1 MDEIAKTVGQRIR
14 ELRKAR
20 GLSQEALGEK
30 GGLHYSYIGQI
41 ERGEKNI
48 ALSNLAKIAEAL
60 EVGIHQLFSFSHELE
75 SLTESEQD
83 FIDIHLLLRKL
94 SKEELR
100 KVRNVLI
107 ALYRE

>member
-1 MDEIAKTVGQRIR
+1 MDGIAKAVGQRIR

-30 GGLHYSYIGQI
+30 GGFHYSNNGQI

-60 EVGIHQLFSFSHELE
+60 EVGIHQLVF
-75 SLTESEQD
+75 
-83 FIDIHLLLRKL
+83 
-94 SKEELR
+94 
-100 KVRNVLI
+100 LI
-107 ALYRE
+107 NWNY

>member
-1 MDEIAKTVGQRIR
+1 MDEVINAVGLRIR

-30 GGLHYSYIGQI
+30 GGFHYSYIGQI

-60 EVGIHQLFSFSHELE
+60 EVGIHQLFSFSYELE
-75 SLTESEQD
+75 DLTESEQD
-83 FIDIHLLLRKL
+83 LKEIILLLRRLNKGDL
-94 SKEELR
+94 K
-100 KVRNVLI
+100 KVHNALM
-107 ALYRE
+107 ALYGE

>member
-1 MDEIAKTVGQRIR
+1 MDEIAKQVGLRIR

-30 GGLHYSYIGQI
+30 GGFHYSYIGQI

-48 ALSNLAKIAEAL
+48 SLQNIAKIAEAL
-60 EVGIHQLFSFSHELE
+60 EVGIHQLFSFSYELE
-75 SLTESEQD
+75 SLTESEQT
-83 FIDIHLLLRKL
+83 IKEILTILKKL
-94 SKEELR
+94 KPDQLV

-107 ALYRE
+107 EIFDH

>member
-1 MDEIAKTVGQRIR
+1 MDEIAKVVGQRIR

-30 GGLHYSYIGQI
+30 GGFHYSYIGQI

-75 SLTESEQD
+75 LLTESEQD
-83 FIDIHLLLRKL
+83 FKEICLLLRILSESEIKKL
-94 SKEELR
+94 KKALT
-100 KVRNVLI
+100 
-107 ALYRE
+107 ALYGE